1 MLIVLCRTVRAMITE
16 NSTPRTQAR
25 AFSFFA
31 FSGNVGIFLG
41 PLIGMYSPHLV
52 SHKEPWSF
60 LVTERLDIGGG
71 LASPAEQYP
80 SIFGDIK
87 FFEEYPYA
95 LPTFVT
101 GAIGG
106 AAAVCCALFVKEVST
121 GD

>member
-1 MLIVLCRTVRAMITE
+1 MLIELCRTVRAMITE

-41 PLIGMYSPHLV
+41 PLIGMYSPHLL
-52 SHKEPWSF
+52 SHKPRS
-60 LVTERLDIGGG
+60 LLITERLDIGGG

-80 SIFGDIK
+80 SIFGGVK

-95 LPTFVT
+95 LPTFIT
-101 GAIGG
+101 GTIGG